1 MKYFVPP
8 PQDVYRAAHTQHAG
22 GFRTYTEYN
31 YLRPGPASW
40 IKRLHFETA
49 LALTRPYFGSDVI
62 DFGCADGPFEPS
74 LARHFDHICA
84 VDQNEDFTTVAAEV
98 VRSRGLT
105 GVDVVCNAGL
115 SMVQLRERLAA
126 SGRTYRVLFLL
137 ETLEHVG
144 ERDDPGGSRVRFLHE
159 LFSLLADDG
168 VMVVSVPTMTGLA
181 FAVQRLGLAV
191 TGSVREPISAS
202 EFLRASL
209 LRDTRALA
217 RRWDGEHLG
226 FDHTRL
232 EPHLRRAFHIV
243 ARRHI
248 FFQVLYVLARRHS

>member
-8 PQDVYRAAHTQHAG
+8 SPEVYQAADTQHAG

-49 LALTRPYFGSDVI
+49 LTLTRPYFGSDVI

-74 LARHFDHICA
+74 LARHFGHVCA
-84 VDQNEDFTTVAAEV
+84 VDRREDFTTVTTEL
-98 VRSRGLT
+98 VRSMDLA
-105 GVDVVCNAGL
+105 GVVVVCNAGL
-115 SMVQLRERLAA
+115 SMEELRARLAA
-126 SGRTYRVLFLL
+126 GARSPKVLFLL

-144 ERDDPGGSRVRFLHE
+144 ERDDPGGSRIRFLRE
-159 LFSLLADDG
+159 LFTLLDDDG
-168 VMVVSVPTMTGLA
+168 VIVLSVPNMVGLG
-181 FAVQRLGLAV
+181 FAVQRLGLAA
-191 TGSVREPISAS
+191 TGSVREPISTGDL
-202 EFLRASL
+202 LRASL

-217 RRWDGEHLG
+217 CRWDGEHLG

-232 EPHLRRAFHIV
+232 EPHLRRAFRIL
-243 ARRHI
+243 RKRHI
-248 FFQVLYVLARRHS
+248 FFQVLYVLARQPA